1 MFSYRKLTCNRMPR
15 DVRLTQEDLR
25 YSLDMAAEVSHR
37 RGEHVRQAVLAA
49 AFDELADNGVAGST
63 VAGVARRSGVHETTI
78 YRRWMTRE
86 NLFVDAMLNR
96 SAQVIPLPDTG
107 TIRDDLLAIA
117 RAVIAYVT
125 SPGGHA
131 VLHAALLPADDGYT
145 EARHAFW
152 SGRLDALCPVVQRGI
167 DRGELLAD
175 TDPRLLLETLVA
187 PLHGRL
193 LLTGEPIDD
202 DLPERLVDLVLH
214 GAAKHERQRPADK

>member
-1 MFSYRKLTCNRMPR
+1 
-15 DVRLTQEDLR
+15 
-25 YSLDMAAEVSHR
+25 MAAEVSHR
-37 RGEHVRQAVLAA
+37 RGEHVRRTVLAA

-78 YRRWMTRE
+78 YRRWITRE
-86 NLFVDAMLNR
+86 NLLVDAMLNR
-96 SAQVIPLPDTG
+96 SAQAIPPPDTG
-107 TIRDDLLAIA
+107 STRGDLLAIV

-125 SPGGHA
+125 APGGRA
-131 VLHAALLPADDGYT
+131 ALHAALLPADDGYT

-152 SGRLDALCPVVQRGI
+152 SGRFDALRPVVQRGI
-167 DRGELLAD
+167 DRGELFAD

-193 LLTGEPIDD
+193 LLTGDPIDD

-214 GAAKHERQRPADK
+214 GAAKPGPLSPAR